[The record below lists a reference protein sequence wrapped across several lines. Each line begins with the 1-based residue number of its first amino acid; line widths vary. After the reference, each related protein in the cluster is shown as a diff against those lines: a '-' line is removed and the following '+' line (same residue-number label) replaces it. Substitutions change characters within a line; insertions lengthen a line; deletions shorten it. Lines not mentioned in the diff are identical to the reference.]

1 MEQEAKRKEDEV
13 PMIISWIPEEEK
25 EEEEEENKKEE
36 VEQQT
41 WKRKIFW
48 LRVKKILCF
57 F

>member
-48 LRVKKILCF
+48 LRIKKILCF